1 MPRRSNLWANVEQI
15 ILQHYD
21 ELKNRRIRGSYYI
34 VREYLTQRLKEGKIT
49 EQEFN
54 HFLSAQGYATYRDD
68 LWPSIEKQYG
78 LERPEAKPIGII
90 YDRGVE
96 RPISEF
102 EKVYYRARGFI
113 FVEKADEAEDLKEL
127 SYHGWAIVA
136 GQGFSTRLMR
146 QLFKLDGRPVL
157 ALHDCDTAGEWIYRV
172 FDVGSRRTNHLKLW
186 LENVI
191 DLGLHED
198 DASLLA
204 LPTQPEAGKFKKFR
218 NERVELSALSVLK
231 VRWGVENPV
240 LAYTIA
246 KMRKLG
252 IRVTPTPEEA
262 RDLLK
267 DIVEE
272 RVKEAFEEL
281 SDKLWELFTI
291 PATAASKFADEL
303 SYPDAEIVDAE
314 VPQIAD
320 IDLDFDEPIKRL
332 KEVLEKEFEKIKPDV
347 IEKAQKAIDEAELLD
362 EDEYEQKIISKL
374 SDSRILSAIAKLST
388 PKEADA

>member
-1 MPRRSNLWANVEQI
+1 MPKKRSNLWANVEEI

-34 VREYLTQRLKEGKIT
+34 VREYLTQRLKEGRIT
-49 EQEFN
+49 EQEYN
-54 HFLSAQGYATYRDD
+54 HYLSAQGYATYRDD

-90 YDRGVE
+90 YDRGDE

-102 EKVYYRARGFI
+102 ERVYYRARGFI
-113 FVEKADEAEDLKEL
+113 FVEKADEAEDLREL
-127 SYHGWAIVA
+127 SHHGWAIVA
-136 GQGFSTRLMR
+136 GQSFSTRLMR

-172 FDVGSRRTNHLKLW
+172 FDVGSRRTNHLQLW
-186 LENVI
+186 LEDVI

-204 LPTQPEAGKFKKFR
+204 LPSQPEAGKFRKSR

-231 VRWGVENPV
+231 VRWGIENPV

-262 RDLLK
+262 RNLLK

-272 RVKEAFEEL
+272 RIKEAFEEL
-281 SDKLWELFTI
+281 SDKLWELFTVPSI
-291 PATAASKFADEL
+291 AASKFADEL
-303 SYPDAEIVDAE
+303 SYLNFEVVDVK
-314 VPQIAD
+314 VPPMAD
-320 IDLDFDEPIKRL
+320 ISLDFDEQIKKL
-332 KEVLEKEFEKIKPDV
+332 KEILEKEFEKIKPEL

-362 EDEYEQKIISKL
+362 EDEYERRIVSRL
-374 SDSRILSAIAKLST
+374 SDSRILSILGGG
-388 PKEADA
+388 